1 MLPLKLIK
9 IGNSMGVVFPKELL
23 ARLGAQ
29 AGDTLNASVDEAG
42 GLTIKRAD
50 DDFENQ
56 MAVAREV
63 MMRRRRALRELA
75 K

>member
-1 MLPLKLIK
+1 
-9 IGNSMGVVFPKELL
+9 V
-23 ARLGAQ
+23 GAGPIDPIDPGRATGAPRRRRPQ
-29 AGDTLNASVDEAG
+29 ASDTLNASVDEAG